1 MNQEQSANGITL
13 DIKNVGGIER
23 QEISIDPGLTVL
35 SGENATNRTSL
46 LKAIMALAGSDDVPI
61 RSGTEH
67 GFVKGEING
76 EEYEREVEASGDGY
90 RWSGE
95 GYCDDPLLAEL
106 YAFLLEQNEVRQ
118 TVSTS
123 GDLRELIMRPVD
135 TDEIEARKTEL
146 LERKRELNSQEDDRE
161 EKKANIERLKQTIE
175 SKKEEK
181 EGYIEEKSALED
193 QIDNFDGDIS
203 QQESKFKEAN
213 SLQGKTSSL
222 GSKIRSAEDKLSRLE
237 SSLENREEELS
248 QLRENE
254 HDESIPEIQ
263 QRIEDINQEIS
274 NLKEKQKTID
284 KEKEALSPLRSF
296 LGQITSEIDLGEINR
311 IISENSDL
319 SRQSAGASGGDITSE
334 LVSGSSD
341 QEICALCGS
350 EVEPGHYEHLDSAVG
365 KAYMNLNSQGSEIGS
380 KISSLSNEK
389 DDLESKIADVRESN
403 ERKKTLTEQIERLE
417 EEVKS
422 QQDDIQELKADKEAL
437 ESELDAIEQELEDD
451 VQKLIE
457 MNRDLSELENNIEQA
472 ESTIERRKDELE
484 NAKSELEE
492 LETSEDELKEIND
505 ELEELRNKIDNIES
519 SVIEQFNERMEDIL
533 SRLEYTGIERIWIQS
548 RRVEKRKGRSKVT
561 ESVFDLNIVREVD
574 GETTQDT
581 IDNLSESERE
591 VTGLIFALTGY
602 LVHDVA
608 DVFPVTLMDSIE
620 MVDSNRI
627 EQLLQYYG
635 QYTEYLIVAALPA
648 DADQIDVG
656 EGDIVEMTN

>member
-1 MNQEQSANGITL
+1 
-13 DIKNVGGIER
+13 
-23 QEISIDPGLTVL
+23 
-35 SGENATNRTSL
+35 
-46 LKAIMALAGSDDVPI
+46 
-61 RSGTEH
+61 
-67 GFVKGEING
+67 
-76 EEYEREVEASGDGY
+76 
-90 RWSGE
+90 
-95 GYCDDPLLAEL
+95 
-106 YAFLLEQNEVRQ
+106 
-118 TVSTS
+118 
-123 GDLRELIMRPVD
+123 
-135 TDEIEARKTEL
+135 
-146 LERKRELNSQEDDRE
+146 
-161 EKKANIERLKQTIE
+161 
-175 SKKEEK
+175 
-181 EGYIEEKSALED
+181 
-193 QIDNFDGDIS
+193 
-203 QQESKFKEAN
+203 
-213 SLQGKTSSL
+213 
-222 GSKIRSAEDKLSRLE
+222 
-237 SSLENREEELS
+237 
-248 QLRENE
+248 
-254 HDESIPEIQ
+254 
-263 QRIEDINQEIS
+263 
-274 NLKEKQKTID
+274 
-284 KEKEALSPLRSF
+284 
-296 LGQITSEIDLGEINR
+296 
-311 IISENSDL
+311 
-319 SRQSAGASGGDITSE
+319 
-334 LVSGSSD
+334 
-341 QEICALCGS
+341 
-350 EVEPGHYEHLDSAVG
+350 
-365 KAYMNLNSQGSEIGS
+365 
-380 KISSLSNEK
+380 
-389 DDLESKIADVRESN
+389 
-403 ERKKTLTEQIERLE
+403 
-417 EEVKS
+417 
-422 QQDDIQELKADKEAL
+422 
-437 ESELDAIEQELEDD
+437 
-451 VQKLIE
+451 